1 MKGFLHYSE
10 VKTEVDLK
18 YKQKSVTNIQTPVQ
32 LLAEG
37 FKVMVAFKLDEV
49 DNKVGLPDG
58 ELDGV
63 VYGGDPRVQRY
74 EEFLASSV
82 YLE

>member
-37 FKVMVAFKLDEV
+37 FKVMMAFKLDEI
-49 DNKVGLPDG
+49 DNKVRFSDG
-58 ELDGV
+58 ELNGV
-63 VYGGDPRVQRY
+63 VHGGD
-74 EEFLASSV
+74 S
-82 YLE
+82 